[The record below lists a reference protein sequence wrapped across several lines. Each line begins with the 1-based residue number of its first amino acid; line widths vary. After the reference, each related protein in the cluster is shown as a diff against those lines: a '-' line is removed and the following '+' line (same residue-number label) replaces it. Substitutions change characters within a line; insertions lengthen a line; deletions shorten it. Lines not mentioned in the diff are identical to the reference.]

1 MQVGFDSV
9 FFGRIDYQDREKR
22 KKEKSLEVIWRGSK
36 SLGSSSQVKHK
47 AKNFMVVYTMDFTR
61 FSFSFANIDRTW
73 YRFLLVLSL
82 RTTNLHL
89 VASTMKSTMTP
100 PLSKYFPW
108 QLITL
113 SVVLILFLCKLCLL
127 IREG

>member
-47 AKNFMVVYTMDFTR
+47 AKNYMVVYTMDFTR